1 MKTREEG
8 ELPIDI
14 YFRESDLARRVKLE
28 EAILGPRQFRLYAG
42 PLAVSA
48 LSGGTMLILAK
59 DQVLDAPSLCVLG
72 ALLVCGIA
80 WSAAESA
87 FTNRRINAL
96 KEYIDFRLEERD
108 DDR

>member
-28 EAILGPRQFRLYAG
+28 EAILGRRQLRLYAG

-48 LSGGTMLILAK
+48 LSGATILILAR
-59 DQVLDAPSLCVLG
+59 DQVINLPSLCVLG
-72 ALLVCGIA
+72 ALLLGGIA
-80 WSAAESA
+80 WSAAEAAYTS
-87 FTNRRINAL
+87 RRINAL

-108 DDR
+108 ER